1 MRQESNQ
8 NRVSKPGGRR
18 QSWLFCRPASATRSA
33 AAAYFSAL
41 ALLPAWAAPATEVLV
56 TTTKFGDI
64 EFDWG
69 RDGVHCPTCNGGAGN
84 ARFNW
89 VSRSNELWIAQI
101 DFNTGAIYPPNGRGV
116 LVDTS
121 AAYFS
126 DFGNG
131 PEWVFWQGD
140 SQLIYTRYTP
150 GAAITPQNTGI
161 GLAKTVNGSWSA
173 GFIPGGLGRITPGPS
188 QSVGDAVPLVTY
200 ASGTDAKVYWREL
213 TDTVGAEQKSP
224 WLSTGLSVRWVPN
237 TSRLVFVNGATDAAG
252 GRFQQVF
259 EFDTATNA
267 VTQLTFD
274 ATEKRGAFMFPAP
287 EFGGDMVF
295 FTVSAR
301 TKLQIFRFKADS
313 AGVRRW
319 TLVKTV
325 TAPSST
331 PYIAT
336 PEPFIHN
343 GRTWIYMTTSSSKGA
358 SDITVPT
365 RLAITGIDPAVN
377 NFRMLVDSS
386 SPVRLRQDP
395 EYFITALGPFLYY
408 SRAIPGTATAGPV
421 NEGVYRI
428 DLGLGPRLP

>member
-1 MRQESNQ
+1 MQH
-8 NRVSKPGGRR
+8 RVPRGCLKGMSTAILHARTVTAGV
-18 QSWLFCRPASATRSA
+18 LA
-33 AAAYFSAL
+33 
-41 ALLPAWAAPATEVLV
+41 ALLVHGEATASTPATEVLV

-69 RDGVHCPTCNGGAGN
+69 RDGVHCPTCNGGEGN

-89 VSRSNELWIAQI
+89 VSRTNELWIGKI
-101 DFNTGAIYPPNGRGV
+101 DFNTGAIYPPNGRAV
-116 LVDTS
+116 RVDTS

-131 PEWVFWQGD
+131 PEWVFSKGD

-150 GAAITPQNTGI
+150 GAAITPENTGI
-161 GLAKTVNGSWSA
+161 GLAKTVNGSWTA

-188 QSVGDAVPLVTY
+188 QSVGDTTPLVTY
-200 ASGTDAKVYWREL
+200 ASGLGPQVYWRKL
-213 TDTVGAEQKSP
+213 GDPIGAEQKAP

-237 TSRLVFVNGATDAAG
+237 SPRLVFVNGATDAAG
-252 GRFQQVF
+252 GRYQQVF
-259 EFDTATNA
+259 LFDTTTNK
-267 VTQLTFD
+267 VEQLTFD
-274 ATEKRGAFMFPAP
+274 PTEKRGAFMFPAP

-301 TKLQIFRFKADS
+301 TRLQVYRFKADS
-313 AGVRRW
+313 TGTRRW

-325 TAPSST
+325 TAPAAT
-331 PYIAT
+331 PFIAT

-343 GRTWIYMTTSSSKGA
+343 GRTWIYMTTSASKGA
-358 SDITVPT
+358 SDVTVPT
-365 RLAITGIDPAVN
+365 QLALTGIDPAVN
-377 NFRMLVDSS
+377 NFRMLTGST

-395 EYFITALGPFLYY
+395 EYFITAQGPFLYY
-408 SRAIPGTATAGPV
+408 SRAIPGTATSAPV

-428 DLGLGPRLP
+428 DLGLGPRKP